1 LRSKVPTSPTDCDLA
16 RESVSLQLDGELP
29 EQDFDRLETHLRFCP
44 ECSAWADQ
52 VGNATLWLRDADLE
66 APAGGSVL
74 PRHGRR
80 WRVGSALALASAA
93 AVVAAMFVA
102 PGQRLSVNSRSRQ
115 LSESRLVS
123 AGQETVAAPR
133 LTRLEDGRFP
143 PVTSAPSVRPF

>member
-1 LRSKVPTSPTDCDLA
+1 MSISPTDCDLA

-44 ECSAWADQ
+44 ECSAWAEQ
-52 VGNATLWLRDADLE
+52 VENATLWLRDARLE
-66 APAGGSVL
+66 VPAGGSVL

-102 PGQRLSVNSRSRQ
+102 PGQRLSADSRNRQ
-115 LSESRLVS
+115 VLEFRLAS
-123 AGQETVAAPR
+123 ANTETLAAPR
-133 LTRLEDGRFP
+133 LTRLEDGTNV
-143 PVTSAPSVRPF
+143 PVVTAPSVRPF

>member
-1 LRSKVPTSPTDCDLA
+1 VSISPTDCDLA

-52 VGNATLWLRDADLE
+52 VGNATLWLRDAHLE
-66 APAGGSVL
+66 VPAGGSVL

-102 PGQRLSVNSRSRQ
+102 PGQGLSPSSRRALSASRFATIRTQ
-115 LSESRLVS
+115 TVEVSRLD
-123 AGQETVAAPR
+123 R
-133 LTRLEDGRFP
+133 REDGVRT
-143 PVTSAPSVRPF
+143 PVATPAVVRPF

>member
-1 LRSKVPTSPTDCDLA
+1 VSTSPTDCDLA

-52 VGNATLWLRDADLE
+52 VGNATLWLRDAHLE
-66 APAGGSVL
+66 VPAGGSVV

-102 PGQRLSVNSRSRQ
+102 PGQRVSVNSRNRQ
-115 LSESRLVS
+115 VSESRLASAETQTLDVS
-123 AGQETVAAPR
+123 R
-133 LTRLEDGRFP
+133 LTRLEDGERP
-143 PVTSAPSVRPF
+143 PIATVPSVRPF

>member
-1 LRSKVPTSPTDCDLA
+1 VSISPTDCDLA

-52 VGNATLWLRDADLE
+52 VGNATLWLRDARLE
-66 APAGGSVL
+66 VPAGGSVL
-74 PRHGRR
+74 PRHSRR
-80 WRVGSALALASAA
+80 WRVGSAVALASAA

-115 LSESRLVS
+115 LSESRLAS
-123 AGQETVAAPR
+123 AGTETLALSR
-133 LTRLEDGRFP
+133 LTRLEDGRIL
-143 PVTSAPSVRPF
+143 PVATAPSVRPF

>member
-1 LRSKVPTSPTDCDLA
+1 VSTSPTDCDLA

-52 VGNATLWLRDADLE
+52 VGNSTLWLRDARPE
-66 APAGGSVL
+66 VPAGGSVL

-102 PGQRLSVNSRSRQ
+102 PGQRLSVNSRNRQ
-115 LSESRLVS
+115 LAESRLASSGTEILAVS
-123 AGQETVAAPR
+123 R
-133 LTRLEDGRFP
+133 LNRLEDGARVP
-143 PVTSAPSVRPF
+143 IATAPSVLPF